1 MQIEDGFNNQR
12 REIRQCA
19 DDVIRWK
26 RPGRIEDHRAWTL
39 DVSPSG
45 IGFMTSSDP
54 GVRIGDRIHVRR
66 LDGDIWSTL
75 EGPIEVARVSQTSS
89 PGVVVVGCR
98 IGSSIDEQP
107 W

>member
-1 MQIEDGFNNQR
+1 MRIEDGFNDQR

-26 RPGRIEDHRAWTL
+26 RPGRIEDYRGWTL
-39 DVSPSG
+39 DVSSSG
-45 IGFMTSSDP
+45 IGFMTSANP

-66 LDGDIWSTL
+66 LDGDIWSTI

-98 IGSSIDEQP
+98 LVSSNADQP